1 MSWALS
7 NIAGE
12 SATLR
17 ERLLHQNAMSA
28 VIQVLRTLYD
38 QIAQVSA
45 ADSMNPIA
53 VIREK
58 GAHADV
64 RVLTWTVSNMC
75 RGGFKTK
82 ELWQLVSV

>member
-1 MSWALS
+1 
-7 NIAGE
+7 
-12 SATLR
+12 
-17 ERLLHQNAMSA
+17 MSA

-45 ADSMNPIA
+45 ADSTNPIA

-82 ELWQLVSV
+82 ELWQLVSLWADMTLTQVMNVYHILASF

>member
-1 MSWALS
+1 
-7 NIAGE
+7 
-12 SATLR
+12 
-17 ERLLHQNAMSA
+17 MSA
-28 VIQVLRTLYD
+28 VIQVLRALYD

-45 ADSMNPIA
+45 AEHSANPIT

-82 ELWQLVSV
+82 ELWQLVSCVEHDCLRLMEMSK